1 VHAVRALRTPR
12 TVRWR
17 DLGLLM
23 ERAGADGLPITALID
38 LLMGLILGY
47 QAAVQLRQVGG
58 NIYVAKLVALA
69 LTRELGPL
77 MTAIVVAG
85 RSGAAYAAALSTMK
99 FGEELDALRTL
110 GLDPYRFLVFP
121 RALALFLTLPLL
133 TLFADLMGIL
143 GGLVVAVTGLDL
155 TANAYLIETRK
166 SREVWDVASGVL
178 KSLCFAVV
186 IALVACRKGLA
197 ARIGAEGVGRAATS
211 AVVTSIFLLVALDA
225 AFGVLFH
232 SVGL

>member
-1 VHAVRALRTPR
+1 
-12 TVRWR
+12 
-17 DLGLLM
+17 M
-23 ERAGADGLPITALID
+23 ERAGADGLPITALIGF
-38 LLMGLILGY
+38 LTGLILGY

-58 NIYVAKLVALA
+58 NIYVADLVALA

-85 RSGAAYAAALSTMK
+85 RSGAAFAAELGTMK
-99 FGEELDALRTL
+99 VGEELDALRTL

-121 RALALFLTLPLL
+121 RALALLLTLPLL

-143 GGLVVAVTGLDL
+143 GGLFVAVTGLDL

-166 SREVWDVASGVL
+166 VLDVWDVASGVL
-178 KSLCFAVV
+178 KSFCFAVV

-197 ARIGAEGVGRAATS
+197 ARLGAEGVGSSTTA

-225 AFGVLFH
+225 LFGVLFH
-232 SVGL
+232 AVGL